1 MLYKR
6 RSVLQRLVLKIN
18 ERFAATSPDP
28 EQFQTEREARG
39 LLRKQSLICPLF
51 FENLIQDEHKESE

>member
-6 RSVLQRLVLKIN
+6 RSILQRLVLKIN

-28 EQFQTEREARG
+28 ESFQNEREARG
-39 LLRKQSLICPLF
+39 LLKNSP
-51 FENLIQDEHKESE
+51 

>member
-6 RSVLQRLVLKIN
+6 RSILPRLVLNIN

-28 EQFQTEREARG
+28 EQFQNEREARG
-39 LLRKQSLICPLF
+39 LLKTDPNLSAF
-51 FENLIQDEHKESE
+51 FEHLIQDEHKESE